1 MMGGLTMKPRG
12 YEQKRMA
19 LKADLEKAGKL
30 DEGLKGR
37 SMDLLGDIVFSMLN
51 RNDNFFGSFMV
62 QVDRS
67 LDGSLATGAGIRL
80 NLSGIQFVFN
90 PVLMAGLPLSQ
101 AKAEIKH
108 QIYHLISGHISRK
121 KALRGA
127 YENRILNIA
136 ADIAI
141 NQYIEDL
148 PPWEPS
154 LGSVSEAI
162 GKRLPKDLS
171 MEVYANMIKK
181 AMEAPDEDLDSRDE
195 EEKESPGISDEQPPE
210 GGVDA
215 EDLQETEEEK
225 TEETARHDE
234 NLCHEIWEKSED
246 AMLEA
251 QDDIIR
257 GIVQKSLR
265 GEIPDGLEEAVA
277 RLGQS
282 AELPWQKILR
292 NLVGTIPAP
301 YRKTVTRKNRR
312 QPERLDLRGS
322 LPRYETELVVAV
334 DTSGSMDSLDL
345 RKAMN
350 EIFEILKASRHKVTI
365 IECDAALQRVYNLD
379 RPSDMKAVF
388 KGRGGTRFSP
398 VFGYI
403 REKDLRNA
411 LLVYFTDGAGEEVLD
426 EKPVNKNTL
435 WILTGKG
442 YLSLRDVPGRV
453 SRLVNAD

>member
-1 MMGGLTMKPRG
+1 MKPRG

>member
-1 MMGGLTMKPRG
+1 MKLRG
-12 YEQKRMA
+12 YEHKRIA
-19 LKADLEKAGKL
+19 LKVDLEKAEEL
-30 DEGLKGR
+30 DEGLQGR
-37 SMDLLGDIVFSMLN
+37 SLDLLGDIVFSMLN
-51 RNDNFFGSFMV
+51 KNDNFFGSFMV

-67 LDGSLATGAGIRL
+67 LDSKLSTGAGIRL
-80 NLSGIQFVFN
+80 NLSGIEFVFN
-90 PVLMAGLPLSQ
+90 PFLMADLPLPQ

-108 QIYHLISGHISRK
+108 QIYHLINGHISRK
-121 KALRGA
+121 RALRGV

-141 NQYIEDL
+141 DQYIENL
-148 PPWEPS
+148 PPWEPT
-154 LGSVSEAI
+154 LESVSEAI

-171 MEVYANMIKK
+171 MEVYAEMIKK
-181 AMEAPDEDLDSRDE
+181 AMETPDENPDPKDE
-195 EEKESPGISDEQPPE
+195 EEKESPGISDEKPPE
-210 GGVDA
+210 GGDDT
-215 EDLQETEEEK
+215 EELQEIEEE
-225 TEETARHDE
+225 TEGTAEHDE
-234 NLCHEIWEKSED
+234 SLCHEIWESSEE
-246 AMLEA
+246 AILEA
-251 QDDIIR
+251 QDDLIR

-265 GEIPDGLEEAVA
+265 GEIPDGLEEAVG
-277 RLGQS
+277 RLNQS

-301 YRKTVTRKNRR
+301 YMKTITRKNRR

-322 LPRYETELVVAV
+322 LPRYETELVVAI
-334 DTSGSMDSLDL
+334 DTSGSMDSVDL
-345 RKAMN
+345 RKSMN
-350 EIFEILKASRHKVTI
+350 EIFEILKVSRHKVTI
-365 IECDAALQRVYNLD
+365 IECDAAIQRVYELY
-379 RPSDMKAVF
+379 RPSDMKTVF

-411 LLVYFTDGAGEEVLD
+411 LLVYFTDGAGEELLD

-442 YLSLRDVPGRV
+442 DVSLKDVPGRV

>member
-1 MMGGLTMKPRG
+1 MKLRG
-12 YEQKRMA
+12 YEHKRIA
-19 LKADLEKAGKL
+19 LKVDLEKAEEL
-30 DEGLKGR
+30 DEGLQGR
-37 SMDLLGDIVFSMLN
+37 SLDLLGDIVFSMLN
-51 RNDNFFGSFMV
+51 KNDNFFGSFMV

-67 LDGSLATGAGIRL
+67 LDSKLSTGAGIRL
-80 NLSGIQFVFN
+80 NLSGIEFVFN
-90 PVLMAGLPLSQ
+90 PFLMADLPLPQ

-108 QIYHLISGHISRK
+108 QIYHLINGHISRK
-121 KALRGA
+121 RALRGV

-141 NQYIEDL
+141 DQYIENL
-148 PPWEPS
+148 PPWEPT
-154 LGSVSEAI
+154 LESVSEAI

-171 MEVYANMIKK
+171 MEVYAEMIKK
-181 AMEAPDEDLDSRDE
+181 AMETPDENPDPKDE
-195 EEKESPGISDEQPPE
+195 EEKESPGISDEKPPE
-210 GGVDA
+210 GGDDT
-215 EDLQETEEEK
+215 EELQEIEEE
-225 TEETARHDE
+225 TEGTAEHDE
-234 NLCHEIWEKSED
+234 SLCHEIWESSEE
-246 AMLEA
+246 AILEA
-251 QDDIIR
+251 QDDLIR

-265 GEIPDGLEEAVA
+265 GEIPDGLEEAVG
-277 RLGQS
+277 RLNQS

-301 YRKTVTRKNRR
+301 YRKTITRKNRR

-322 LPRYETELVVAV
+322 LPRYETELVVAI
-334 DTSGSMDSLDL
+334 DTSGSMDSVDL
-345 RKAMN
+345 RKSMN
-350 EIFEILKASRHKVTI
+350 EIFEILKVSRHKVTI
-365 IECDAALQRVYNLD
+365 IECDAAIQRVYELY
-379 RPSDMKAVF
+379 RPSDMKTVF

-411 LLVYFTDGAGEEVLD
+411 LLVYFTDGAGEELLD

-442 YLSLRDVPGRV
+442 DVSLKDVPGRV